1 MFNTLQVVM
10 LSTINRAKI
19 KKGRSG
25 LDAVLPLD
33 LLLNLEA
40 FGEEF
45 DSLLMLLLILINI
58 SYVIIDRSDFN
69 ILHTQNFRFD
79 LKAPL
84 KMFESLWVVALFSI
98 GTPNAV
104 VSGGDVN
111 ALNVIDT
118 LCLLNTLFEI
128 LDGPSIIS
136 LITLHLS
143 FQMTDSQYL
152 LFTPA
157 LFFLAAVTIVH
168 LFLQVTFSFLQ
179 YNLHF
184 SILFD
189 II

>member
-1 MFNTLQVVM
+1 M

-84 KMFESLWVVALFSI
+84 KMFESL
-98 GTPNAV
+98 
-104 VSGGDVN
+104 
-111 ALNVIDT
+111 
-118 LCLLNTLFEI
+118 
-128 LDGPSIIS
+128 
-136 LITLHLS
+136 
-143 FQMTDSQYL
+143 
-152 LFTPA
+152 
-157 LFFLAAVTIVH
+157 
-168 LFLQVTFSFLQ
+168 
-179 YNLHF
+179 
-184 SILFD
+184 
-189 II
+189 